1 MPSQRLL
8 RARQDA
14 GFTLVELLVVIL
26 IIGILAAIAI
36 PSFINQQDKGHDTE
50 AKSQAATAAKA
61 LEACRV
67 DSNGSYASCT
77 VGELRSIEPTL
88 NSAGSRLTV
97 TSGTND
103 FEVVVTASRDAR
115 RRLVHALPRRGRHD
129 YPLVLH
135 GHGRQGRLLRAVRRQ
150 LVAPAPALGDARA

>member
-1 MPSQRLL
+1 MYKFFRKRIGNQK
-8 RARQDA
+8 
-14 GFTLVELLVVIL
+14 GFTLIELMIVVA

-50 AKSQAATAAKA
+50 AKSLAVTAAEA

-67 DSNGSYASCT
+67 DSNNSYTSCT

-103 FEVVVTASRDAR
+103 FEVVVTAARDGGAASFTLSRASD
-115 RRLVHALPRRGRHD
+115 GRTTRSCSTGTVD
-129 YPLVLH
+129 K
-135 GHGRQGRLLRAVRRQ
+135 GGCSAQSG
-150 LVAPAPALGDARA
+150 GSW

>member
-1 MPSQRLL
+1 MSSQRLL
-8 RARQDA
+8 RVRHDA

-50 AKSQAATAAKA
+50 AKSLAVTAAEA

-67 DSNGSYASCT
+67 DSNNSYTSCT

-103 FEVVVTASRDAR
+103 FEVVVTAARDGGGASFTLSRASD
-115 RRLVHALPRRGRHD
+115 GRTTRSCSTGTVD
-129 YPLVLH
+129 K
-135 GHGRQGRLLRAVRRQ
+135 GGCSAQSG
-150 LVAPAPALGDARA
+150 GSW